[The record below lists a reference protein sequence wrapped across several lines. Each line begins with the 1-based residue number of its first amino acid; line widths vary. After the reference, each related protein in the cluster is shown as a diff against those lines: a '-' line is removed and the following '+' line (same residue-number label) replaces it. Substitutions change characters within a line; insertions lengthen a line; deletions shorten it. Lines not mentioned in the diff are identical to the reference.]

1 MSRMKS
7 PEGEGRSWPPPRVA
21 NVPESVESL
30 GAEAS
35 DKAAEAGLHLD
46 EWQSW
51 TLEQALGFRRDGRWS
66 AFEVG
71 LVVPRQD
78 GKGGILEAR
87 MLAGLFLLDEQ
98 LITYT
103 AHEFKTAQEHFLRI
117 QSLIETSPSLMAKV
131 KKIRTSHINM
141 GVELKS
147 GQRLRFLA
155 RSGGSGRGFSGDV
168 VIFDEAMILRQAA
181 LGALL
186 PTMSA
191 RTNVTAGGPQ
201 LWYAGTAGSG
211 ESDDSEVL
219 SGVRG
224 RGIEGADRLCYM
236 EWSAGDGD
244 DHDGKHVDLDDRR
257 EWYRA
262 NPAMWGNKPRITEEF
277 VENERAA
284 LSDDEF
290 ARERLCIWGTAHR
303 QPVIDPDTWKS
314 LEDRDSK
321 IDGDVAFAIDVP
333 PEGGSASIA
342 VAGFREDG
350 KPHVEVAESDSGT
363 KWAVEWLE
371 ERNQKWEPVA
381 VVLDPSS
388 RAGALI
394 PALTKA
400 GVDLTL
406 VSGREM
412 AQACGAFYDEVDEG
426 DLRHLGQP
434 VLNVAVDGAR
444 KRRVGDAWAWH
455 RRDTSVDISPL
466 VAATLARH
474 GIVSASPRKETDYRT
489 AGF

>member
-1 MSRMKS
+1 M
-7 PEGEGRSWPPPRVA
+7 PEGGGRSWPQPRVA

-30 GAEAS
+30 GDEAVDLS
-35 DKAAEAGLHLD
+35 ADAGLHLD

-66 AFEVG
+66 SFEVG

-78 GKGGILEAR
+78 GKGSVLEAR
-87 MLAGLFLLDEQ
+87 MLAGLFLLHEQ

-117 QSLIETSPSLMAKV
+117 SSLIETTPQLMAKV
-131 KKIRTSHINM
+131 AKVRTSHINM

-147 GQRLRFLA
+147 GARLRFLA

-168 VIFDEAMILRQAA
+168 VIFDEAMILRQEAM
-181 LGALL
+181 GALL

-201 LWYAGTAGSG
+201 LWYAGTAGSST
-211 ESDDSEVL
+211 SDEAEVL
-219 SGVRG
+219 SSVRD
-224 RGIEGADRLCYM
+224 RGIEGSDRLCYL
-236 EWSAGDGD
+236 EWSAGDPD
-244 DHDGKHVDLDDRR
+244 DHDGKDVDLDDRD

-262 NPAMWGNKPRITEEF
+262 NPAMWGDRPRITEEF

-284 LSDDEF
+284 LSDAEF
-290 ARERLCIWGTAHR
+290 ARERLCLWGTAHR
-303 QPVIDPDTWKS
+303 QPVIDPDVWKQ
-314 LEDRDSK
+314 LADVDSN
-321 IDGDVAFAIDVP
+321 IDGDLAFAVDVP

-350 KPHVEVAESDSGT
+350 LVHVEVAESQSGT
-363 KWAVEWLE
+363 KWTVDWLA
-371 ERNQKWEPVA
+371 ERVAKWRPNA

-400 GVDLTL
+400 GVELTT

-412 AQACGAFYDEVDEG
+412 AQACGAFYDEVSEG

-434 VLNVAVDGAR
+434 TLNLAVDGAR
-444 KRRVGDAWAWH
+444 KRTVGDAWAWH

-474 GIVSASPRKETDYRT
+474 GLNVEPEETLTPGIAIVD
-489 AGF
+489 F